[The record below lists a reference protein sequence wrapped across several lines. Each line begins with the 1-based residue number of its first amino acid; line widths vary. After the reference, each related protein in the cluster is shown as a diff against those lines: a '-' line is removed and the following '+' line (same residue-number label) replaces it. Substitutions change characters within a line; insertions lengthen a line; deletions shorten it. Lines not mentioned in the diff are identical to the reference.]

1 MNFKLFCNEQQKD
14 GFKLSFD
21 AKDKEELKICQELA
35 SKVIEKI
42 TKIEIKVTHEDF
54 E

>member
-21 AKDKEELKICQELA
+21 AQTKEELEICERLA
-35 SKVIEKI
+35 SEVIKKI
-42 TKIEIKVTHEDF
+42 TKIEVTVKQEVYD
-54 E
+54 

>member
-21 AKDKEELKICQELA
+21 CQTKEEINMCEKLAQE
-35 SKVIEKI
+35 VIKKI
-42 TKIEIKVTHEDF
+42 TKIEVIVKQEDY